1 MDQEGDRGQ
10 LDQPVSET
18 PDDTARIREQ
28 IEHTRANLTDTI
40 EELQDRLKPQHLVNQ
55 AGDAMRDAVEQK
67 VKTMVSSASTTAN
80 RVAEQART
88 SAVSYPVPAAL
99 LVGGLA
105 WLMMR
110 SRRNPDY
117 PALWTSDSGR
127 SARLLPGALALGAI
141 GYYVVSQRM
150 LDRDASDEYL
160 NAADEYIGAEYDYR
174 DDYYATAG
182 IAPEGQGSRL
192 GESGLKARA
201 RNLGATAGELGQRAQ
216 QAVGDYAGQA
226 GDQARYY
233 GDQARHYAGQV
244 GDQARQYAGQV
255 GEQARQ
261 YAGQVGDQAR
271 HYAGQ
276 MGQQARHYS
285 GAARVRVE
293 ETTTM
298 LLERSEEMGE
308 NFDRW
313 MRENPLTVGIA
324 FFALGAVAGLS
335 IPVTETEHRT
345 LGAARQSLMEKAGQA
360 VNTALNPA

>member
-28 IEHTRANLTDTI
+28 IEHTRANLTGTI

-80 RVAEQART
+80 RVAEQARS
-88 SAVSYPVPAAL
+88 SAASYPVPAVL

-117 PALWTSDSGR
+117 PALRTYDSGR
-127 SARLLPGALALGAI
+127 SYGLLPGALALGAI

-150 LDRDASDEYL
+150 LDRDASDAYVD
-160 NAADEYIGAEYDYR
+160 ADDYIGAEYDYR
-174 DDYYATAG
+174 DEYYATTG
-182 IAPEGQGSRL
+182 IAPEGRGGRL
-192 GESGLKARA
+192 GESALKEKA
-201 RNLGATAGELGQRAQ
+201 RNLGATAGDLGQRAQ
-216 QAVGDYAGQA
+216 QVAGDYAEQA

-233 GDQARHYAGQV
+233 GDQARQYAGQV

-261 YAGQVGDQAR
+261 YAGQVGEQAR

-276 MGQQARHYS
+276 VGQQARHYS